1 MELWVASL
9 LLALAAAGSFASS
22 RLLRGRKALRAVCM
36 TVCILLT
43 LALAAYVLL
52 TLLLVGAVRSQPL
65 TP

>member
-9 LLALAAAGSFASS
+9 LLVAAIAGIFASS
-22 RLLRGRKALRAVCM
+22 HLLRGRKALRAVCM
-36 TVCILLT
+36 TICILLA

-52 TLLLVGAVRSQPL
+52 TLLLVGAVSSQPP

>member
-9 LLALAAAGSFASS
+9 LLVLAATGIFASS

-52 TLLLVGAVRSQPL
+52 TLLLVGAVSSQPP

>member
-9 LLALAAAGSFASS
+9 LLVLAATGIFASS

-43 LALAAYVLL
+43 AYVLL
-52 TLLLVGAVRSQPL
+52 TLLLVGAVSSQPP

>member
-9 LLALAAAGSFASS
+9 LLVLAAAGIFASS

-52 TLLLVGAVRSQPL
+52 TLLLVGAVSSQPP